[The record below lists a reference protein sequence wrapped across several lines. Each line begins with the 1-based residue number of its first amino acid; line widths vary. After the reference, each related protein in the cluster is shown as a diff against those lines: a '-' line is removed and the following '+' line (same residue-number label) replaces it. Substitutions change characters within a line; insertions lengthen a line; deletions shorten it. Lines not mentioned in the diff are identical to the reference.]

1 MCLGLYGY
9 VVMLST
15 YTFVLFTV
23 CKHVSTVL
31 EATKSCTRKM
41 MNDDICLKRVLEV
54 VCYGVHVKKN
64 ILNFMLHWKRVNQ
77 RQLFGSEISGVKE
90 IKNYKFVDDI
100 SYCFTCRLNF
110 SIYHFS
116 KINFRHPIMPKIIM
130 LLNEK

>member
-1 MCLGLYGY
+1 MYLELYGY

-54 VCYGVHVKKN
+54 VCYGVHVKKKYFEFYAT
-64 ILNFMLHWKRVNQ
+64 LEE
-77 RQLFGSEISGVKE
+77 SESAAIVWVRDFWG
-90 IKNYKFVDDI
+90 
-100 SYCFTCRLNF
+100 
-110 SIYHFS
+110 
-116 KINFRHPIMPKIIM
+116 
-130 LLNEK
+130 